1 MLAKS
6 SACVFVQKCWA
17 CLQARNILVAVGGRP
32 TVPPIEGAEHTI
44 ISDQARSASC

>member
-1 MLAKS
+1 MLVKS
-6 SACVFVQKCWA
+6 SAYVFEKKCWA

-44 ISDQARSASC
+44 ISDQARLAFC